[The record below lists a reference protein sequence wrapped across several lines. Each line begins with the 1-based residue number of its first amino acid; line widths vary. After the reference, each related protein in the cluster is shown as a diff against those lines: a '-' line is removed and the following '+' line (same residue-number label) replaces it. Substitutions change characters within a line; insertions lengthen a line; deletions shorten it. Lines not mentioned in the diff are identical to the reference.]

1 MKDEKWN
8 INASDV
14 QFAITDKP
22 SGISPDVLH
31 MVSLLC
37 KYERFNKSVLNPEH
51 CLFEIPRMLLSGP
64 NQGNISEYDID
75 VFKTLCDVITNPLSR
90 YNANIIAEMFLL
102 NHTIIN
108 DIRNNLN
115 RLDPSGSG
123 GINRYNMSDWP
134 YTEENVARFIARYT
148 HSMNTLNKTIG
159 MHSILSIRNSHNNK
173 TIINDNKMRLE
184 SMVKMLTFELHHQ
197 NQMSSSKELTNEQIN
212 EFINKTVYQ
221 YIVSI
226 GMPQKEAMDLILKTI
241 MLYDDENKTT
251 PTDNDEKLDPV
262 YSKLMH
268 ILNEV
273 IKYTNNKHHDEE
285 RTETADYIL
294 NKLIKPMA
302 KQLHHIPKTGTTE
315 DWSRNQINRFINKT
329 LHDYT
334 INIGIPETIYVNE
347 FKKLFNDASNAFVY
361 LRNEKT
367 IDYLTYNPETIIFP
381 FNDDDEPSSHKS
393 DIRHKQI
400 QEMYKKVLK
409 HEIIKTR
416 VINNI
421 QNSKQTNS

>member
-1 MKDEKWN
+1 MINEKWD
-8 INASDV
+8 ISASDV

-22 SGISPDVLH
+22 SCISPGVFH
-31 MVSLLC
+31 MVSILC
-37 KYERFNKSVLNPEH
+37 DYEYFNKSVLNPDH

-64 NQGNISEYDID
+64 SQGNISEYDIE

-134 YTEENVARFIARYT
+134 YTEKNVARFIARYT

-159 MHSILSIRNSHNNK
+159 MHSISTIRGSNNK
-173 TIINDNKMRLE
+173 TVINDNKMRLE
-184 SMVKMLTFELHHQ
+184 SMLKMLTFELHHQ
-197 NQMSSSKELTNEQIN
+197 NQQSSTKELTNEQIN
-212 EFINKTVYQ
+212 AFINKTVYQ

-226 GMPQKEAMDLILKTI
+226 GMPQKAARNLIIETVI
-241 MLYDDENKTT
+241 MYDMEHQITT
-251 PTDNDEKLDPV
+251 TDNDEKLNV
-262 YSKLMH
+262 LYSKLMH

-273 IKYTNNKHHDEE
+273 IKYTNNKHHDEV
-285 RTETADYIL
+285 RTKTIDHMF
-294 NKLIKPMA
+294 NKLIVPMA
-302 KQLHHIPKTGTTE
+302 KQLHHIPKTGTME
-315 DWSRNQINRFINKT
+315 DWSRNQINKFINKT
-329 LHDYT
+329 LYDYT

-347 FKKLFNDASNAFVY
+347 FQKLFNYASNAFMC
-361 LRNEKT
+361 LRNEKR
-367 IDYLTYNPETIIFP
+367 INYLTYNPETIVFP
-381 FNDDDEPSSHKS
+381 CNDDDKPSSHNKS
-393 DIRHKQI
+393 DTRHKQI

-409 HEIIKTR
+409 HEI
-416 VINNI
+416 
-421 QNSKQTNS
+421 SKMHDNQ

>member
-31 MVSLLC
+31 MVSILC
-37 KYERFNKSVLNPEH
+37 DYEYFNKSVLNPEH

-102 NHTIIN
+102 KHTIIN

-123 GINRYNMSDWP
+123 GIIRYNMSDWP
-134 YTEENVARFIARYT
+134 YTEKNVARFIARYT

-159 MHSILSIRNSHNNK
+159 MHSILSIRNSHNNNK
-173 TIINDNKMRLE
+173 MVINDNKMRLE
-184 SMVKMLTFELHHQ
+184 SMVKMLTFELHHLIL
-197 NQMSSSKELTNEQIN
+197 MSSSKELTNEQIN
-212 EFINKTVYQ
+212 K
-221 YIVSI
+221 
-226 GMPQKEAMDLILKTI
+226 
-241 MLYDDENKTT
+241 
-251 PTDNDEKLDPV
+251 
-262 YSKLMH
+262 
-268 ILNEV
+268 
-273 IKYTNNKHHDEE
+273 
-285 RTETADYIL
+285 
-294 NKLIKPMA
+294 
-302 KQLHHIPKTGTTE
+302 
-315 DWSRNQINRFINKT
+315 FINKT

-347 FKKLFNDASNAFVY
+347 FQKLFTNASNAFVY

-367 IDYLTYNPETIIFP
+367 IDYLTYNPETIVFP
-381 FNDDDEPSSHKS
+381 LNDDDKPSSHKS

>member
-1 MKDEKWN
+1 MINEKWD
-8 INASDV
+8 ISASDV
-14 QFAITDKP
+14 QFAITNKP
-22 SGISPDVLH
+22 SCISPDVLH

-37 KYERFNKSVLNPEH
+37 DYESFNKSVLNPEH

-64 NQGNISEYDID
+64 NQGNISEYDIE

-102 NHTIIN
+102 KNTIIN
-108 DIRNNLN
+108 DIENNLN
-115 RLDPSGSG
+115 RMDLSG
-123 GINRYNMSDWP
+123 GIIRYNMSDWP
-134 YTEENVARFIARYT
+134 YTEENVARFIAQYT
-148 HSMNTLNKTIG
+148 HLMNILNKTIG
-159 MHSILSIRNSHNNK
+159 IHSISTICGSNNK
-173 TIINDNKMRLE
+173 TVINDNKMRLE
-184 SMVKMLTFELHHQ
+184 SMFKMLTFELHHQ
-197 NQMSSSKELTNEQIN
+197 NQQSPTKELTNEQIN
-212 EFINKTVYQ
+212 AFINKTVYQ

-226 GMPQKEAMDLILKTI
+226 GMPQKEAMDLILKTVI
-241 MLYDDENKTT
+241 LYDDENKITT
-251 PTDNDEKLDPV
+251 TDNDEKLNEL

-273 IKYTNNKHHDEE
+273 IKYTNNKHHDDV
-285 RTETADYIL
+285 RTETVDYMF
-294 NKLIKPMA
+294 NKIIKPMA

-367 IDYLTYNPETIIFP
+367 IDYLTCNPETIIFP
-381 FNDDDEPSSHKS
+381 FNDDNDEPSSHKS

-409 HEIIKTR
+409 HKIIKTH
-416 VINNI
+416 VISNI

>member
-8 INASDV
+8 INTSDV

-31 MVSLLC
+31 MISILC
-37 KYERFNKSVLNPEH
+37 DYEYFNKSVLNPEH

-75 VFKTLCDVITNPLSR
+75 VFKTICDVITNPLSR

-102 NHTIIN
+102 KHTIIN

-115 RLDPSGSG
+115 RMDPSG
-123 GINRYNMSDWP
+123 GIIRYNMSDWP

-159 MHSILSIRNSHNNK
+159 MHSILSIRNSHDNK
-173 TIINDNKMRLE
+173 MVINDNKMRLE

-197 NQMSSSKELTNEQIN
+197 YQMSSSKELTNEQIN

-251 PTDNDEKLDPV
+251 TTDNDEKLNV
-262 YSKLMH
+262 LYSKLMH

-273 IKYTNNKHHDEE
+273 IKYTNNKHHDEV
-285 RTETADYIL
+285 RTKTMDYVF
-294 NKLIKPMA
+294 NKLIVPMA
-302 KQLHHIPKTGTTE
+302 KQLHHIPKTGTME
-315 DWSRNQINRFINKT
+315 DWSYNQINKFINKT

-347 FKKLFNDASNAFVY
+347 FQKLFNDASNAFVY

-381 FNDDDEPSSHKS
+381 CNDDNEPSHNKS

-409 HEIIKTR
+409 HEIIKKH
-416 VINNI
+416 VISDI

>member
-14 QFAITDKP
+14 QFAITDKL
-22 SGISPDVLH
+22 SCISPDVLH

-37 KYERFNKSVLNPEH
+37 DYESFNKSVLNPEH

-102 NHTIIN
+102 KHTIIN
-108 DIRNNLN
+108 DIRRNLN
-115 RLDPSGSG
+115 RMDPSG
-123 GINRYNMSDWP
+123 GIIRYNMSDWP

-148 HSMNTLNKTIG
+148 HSMNTLSKTIG
-159 MHSILSIRNSHNNK
+159 MHSILTIRGSNNK
-173 TIINDNKMRLE
+173 TVINDNKMRLE
-184 SMVKMLTFELHHQ
+184 SMFKMLTFELHHQ
-197 NQMSSSKELTNEQIN
+197 NQQSPTKELTNEQIN
-212 EFINKTVYQ
+212 AFINKTVYQ

-226 GMPQKEAMDLILKTI
+226 GMPQKEAMDLILKTVI
-241 MLYDDENKTT
+241 LYDDENKTT
-251 PTDNDEKLDPV
+251 TTDNDEKLNV
-262 YSKLMH
+262 LYSKLMH

-273 IKYTNNKHHDEE
+273 IKYTNNKHHDDV
-285 RTETADYIL
+285 RTETVDYMF
-294 NKLIKPMA
+294 NKIIKPMA
-302 KQLHHIPKTGTTE
+302 KQVHHIPKTGTME
-315 DWSRNQINRFINKT
+315 DWSRNQINKFINKT

-367 IDYLTYNPETIIFP
+367 IDYLTYNPETIVFP
-381 FNDDDEPSSHKS
+381 LNDDDDKPGSHKS

-409 HEIIKTR
+409 QEIIKMHD
-416 VINNI
+416 N
-421 QNSKQTNS
+421 Q

>member
-31 MVSLLC
+31 MVSILC
-37 KYERFNKSVLNPEH
+37 DYEYFNKSVLNPKH

-64 NQGNISEYDID
+64 NQGNISKYDID
-75 VFKTLCDVITNPLSR
+75 IFKTICDVITNPLSR

-102 NHTIIN
+102 KHTIIN

-115 RLDPSGSG
+115 RMDPSG
-123 GINRYNMSDWP
+123 GIIRYNMSDWP
-134 YTEENVARFIARYT
+134 YTEKNVARFIARYT

-184 SMVKMLTFELHHQ
+184 SMFKMLTFELHHQ
-197 NQMSSSKELTNEQIN
+197 NQMSPTKELTHEQIN
-212 EFINKTVYQ
+212 AFINKTVYQ

-226 GMPQKEAMDLILKTI
+226 GMPQKEAMDLILKTVI
-241 MLYDDENKTT
+241 LYDDENKITT
-251 PTDNDEKLDPV
+251 TDNDEKLNTV

-273 IKYTNNKHHDEE
+273 IKYTNNKHHDEK
-285 RTETADYIL
+285 RTEIVDYMF
-294 NKLIKPMA
+294 NKIIKPMA
-302 KQLHHIPKTGTTE
+302 KQLHHIPKTGTME
-315 DWSRNQINRFINKT
+315 DWSCNQINKFINKT

-334 INIGIPETIYVNE
+334 INIGIPETVYVNE
-347 FKKLFNDASNAFVY
+347 FQKLFNNASNAFVY

-367 IDYLTYNPETIIFP
+367 IDYLTCNPETITFP
-381 FNDDDEPSSHKS
+381 FNDEPSYKS
-393 DIRHKQI
+393 DTPCKQTR
-400 QEMYKKVLK
+400 EVYKKF
-409 HEIIKTR
+409 
-416 VINNI
+416 
-421 QNSKQTNS
+421 

>member
-1 MKDEKWN
+1 MINEKWD
-8 INASDV
+8 ISASDV
-14 QFAITDKP
+14 QFAITNKP
-22 SGISPDVLH
+22 SCISPDVLH

-37 KYERFNKSVLNPEH
+37 DYESFNKSVLNPEH

-64 NQGNISEYDID
+64 NQGNISEYDIE

-102 NHTIIN
+102 KNTIIN
-108 DIRNNLN
+108 DIENNLN
-115 RLDPSGSG
+115 RMDLSG
-123 GINRYNMSDWP
+123 GIIRYNMSDWP
-134 YTEENVARFIARYT
+134 YTEENVARFIAQYT
-148 HSMNTLNKTIG
+148 HLMNILNKTIG
-159 MHSILSIRNSHNNK
+159 LHSISTICGSNNK
-173 TIINDNKMRLE
+173 TVINDNKMRLE
-184 SMVKMLTFELHHQ
+184 SMFKMLTFELHHQ
-197 NQMSSSKELTNEQIN
+197 NQQSPTKELTNEQIN
-212 EFINKTVYQ
+212 AFINKTVYQ

-226 GMPQKEAMDLILKTI
+226 GMPQKEAMDLILKTVI
-241 MLYDDENKTT
+241 LYDDENKITT
-251 PTDNDEKLDPV
+251 TDNDEKLNEL

-273 IKYTNNKHHDEE
+273 IKYTNNKHHDDV
-285 RTETADYIL
+285 RTETVDYMF
-294 NKLIKPMA
+294 NKIIKPMA

-367 IDYLTYNPETIIFP
+367 IDYLTCNPETIIFP
-381 FNDDDEPSSHKS
+381 FNDDNDEPSSHKS

-409 HEIIKTR
+409 HKIIKTH
-416 VINNI
+416 VISNI

>member
-37 KYERFNKSVLNPEH
+37 EYERFNKSVLNPKH

-64 NQGNISEYDID
+64 SQGNISECDID
-75 VFKTLCDVITNPLSR
+75 IFKTICDVITNPLSR

-102 NHTIIN
+102 KQTIIN
-108 DIRNNLN
+108 DIENNLN
-115 RLDPSGSG
+115 RMDPSG
-123 GINRYNMSDWP
+123 GIVRYNMSDWP
-134 YTEENVARFIARYT
+134 YTEENVARFIAQYT
-148 HSMNTLNKTIG
+148 HSMNTLSKTIG
-159 MHSILSIRNSHNNK
+159 IHSISTIRGSNNK
-173 TIINDNKMRLE
+173 TVINDNKMRLE
-184 SMVKMLTFELHHQ
+184 SMFKMLTFELHHQ
-197 NQMSSSKELTNEQIN
+197 NQQSPTKELTNEQIN
-212 EFINKTVYQ
+212 AFINKTVYQ

-226 GMPQKEAMDLILKTI
+226 GMPQKEASDLILKTVI
-241 MLYDDENKTT
+241 LYDDENKITT
-251 PTDNDEKLDPV
+251 TDNDEKLNV
-262 YSKLMH
+262 LYSKLMH

-273 IKYTNNKHHDEE
+273 IKYTNNKHHDDV
-285 RTETADYIL
+285 RTETVDYMF
-294 NKLIKPMA
+294 NKIIKPMA
-302 KQLHHIPKTGTTE
+302 KQLHHIPKTGTVE

-361 LRNEKT
+361 IRNEKT

-381 FNDDDEPSSHKS
+381 CNDDDKPSSHNKS

-409 HEIIKTR
+409 QEI
-416 VINNI
+416 
-421 QNSKQTNS
+421 SKMHDNR